1 MKYSMCP
8 QLLRRALGLDFWLH
22 DFGNHKKL
30 PFVNLTVT
38 SLNSALPG
46 LFGPPEYFTEQN
58 YSRLTIMLSC
68 PTGPSFVKIFR
79 FVHISLEFSLRFSF
93 LSQFFPTWSIG
104 LVAYGRI
111 GAWLIWEKTF
121 QQLELHFLVTR
132 SYIFN
137 KAF

>member
-58 YSRLTIMLSC
+58 DSRLTIMLSC

-93 LSQFFPTWSIG
+93 LSQFFPHLINWVG
-104 LVAYGRI
+104 G
-111 GAWLIWEKTF
+111 IWENWRLIDLRKNFSTTRTA
-121 QQLELHFLVTR
+121 FLG
-132 SYIFN
+132 N
-137 KAF
+137 